1 MRRRL
6 RLSLRTQRGVRRNGG
21 AGRLLPDALDREV
34 ARLKLDSMGAG
45 LEQLTEE
52 QVRYLASW
60 QEGT

>member
-1 MRRRL
+1 
-6 RLSLRTQRGVRRNGG
+6 
-21 AGRLLPDALDREV
+21 LPEALDREV

-52 QVRYLASW
+52 QINYLASW